1 MIEQPENDLE
11 ISLLRIV
18 KDKLNDTRSDNAKEQ
33 KNLNACESSSNKR
46 NCRTKYSFGGKSHDR
61 KKKCLAFRVKTVNIE
76 RQT

>member
-1 MIEQPENDLE
+1 MEKNFTSDEIKLIEQPENDLE

-46 NCRTKYSFGGKSHDR
+46 NCSTKYSFGENHMIGR
-61 KKKCLAFRVKTVNIE
+61 RNV
-76 RQT
+76 